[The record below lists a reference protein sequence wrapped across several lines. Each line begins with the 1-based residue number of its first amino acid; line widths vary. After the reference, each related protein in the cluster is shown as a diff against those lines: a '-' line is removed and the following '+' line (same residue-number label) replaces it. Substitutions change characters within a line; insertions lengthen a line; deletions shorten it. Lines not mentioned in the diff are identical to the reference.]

1 MIDTPMKYNYHH
13 WCARKGLYEN
23 LKRNFY
29 VRIFL
34 WYCGSTSDPR
44 PGSSPTLLSGV
55 WLTGGRGSAQ
65 SLLNS
70 STTAADGL
78 LQDTDTHQDQHYP
91 RSSFSFEGQ
100 RRMVG
105 LRQWAVLAGLAGS
118 RRRRRRRRRRA
129 SVFLGFSDR
138 ASGGEW
144 GGLRGERPGVT
155 LGAARPRTQQ
165 EFNARAEIS
174 SDAGHGWAPARFRFV
189 VCQAST
195 GNRGEASGRWL
206 QKQAN
211 VAKQFF
217 DWNWAPALIQ
227 APLFSHLVTERTKLR
242 DEARGGAWKSCAGK
256 KTLQMGKVQRCAQAG
271 SVFFTSCTC
280 SCVFLLSP
288 NV

>member
-13 WCARKGLYEN
+13 WRCARKGLYEKEPVN
-23 LKRNFY
+23 LY

-55 WLTGGRGSAQ
+55 WLTGGSAQ

-78 LQDTDTHQDQHYP
+78 QDTDTHQDRHYP

-105 LRQWAVLAGLAGS
+105 LRQWAVLAGLAGR

-144 GGLRGERPGVT
+144 GRLRGERPGVT
-155 LGAARPRTQQ
+155 LGAATRVRNKSSMLEQKFHQMLGTGGHRPGSGLLFVKLHQRETGERHLAADYKSKPTLQNS
-165 EFNARAEIS
+165 FSAE
-174 SDAGHGWAPARFRFV
+174 
-189 VCQAST
+189 
-195 GNRGEASGRWL
+195 
-206 QKQAN
+206 
-211 VAKQFF
+211 
-217 DWNWAPALIQ
+217 
-227 APLFSHLVTERTKLR
+227 TELLLWSKLR
-242 DEARGGAWKSCAGK
+242 FSR
-256 KTLQMGKVQRCAQAG
+256 T
-271 SVFFTSCTC
+271 
-280 SCVFLLSP
+280 
-288 NV
+288 